1 MSSRSGPLHVLSGD
15 CQSTATVAADMQRA
29 CDAFKENRDTR
40 FYFATPV
47 YAEAMRDIMALVADG
62 DPGLVLVSG
71 EPGCGKTLLRTVLSR
86 QLSEQGC
93 VCVSVE
99 SALLDFDD
107 LLLEIVSQ
115 LRRQR
120 LSAKE
125 YPDRYSRI
133 SAFKETMMVE
143 VAQKGRHL
151 VLLLDEAQQMAA
163 DTLEGIRSL
172 CNIGAERRNFTTAI
186 VVGQADLHDRIGTR
200 TALAGWVART
210 FRLEP
215 LTQEETSAYL
225 QHRLDAAGLPE
236 SIIFSDDAVAAL
248 YEHSRGVPRFLNR
261 LCKMSMRQGMNRKSR
276 IVDAR
281 CVHDAA
287 AKLGLS
293 QCWPESCLIAG

>member
-1 MSSRSGPLHVLSGD
+1 MNSRSGPLHVLSGD
-15 CQSTATVAADMQRA
+15 CQSMATVAADMQRA

-40 FYFATPV
+40 FCFATSV
-47 YAEAMRDIMALVADG
+47 HTEALRDIMTLVADA

-71 EPGCGKTLLRTVLSR
+71 APGCGKTLLRTVLSH

-115 LRRQR
+115 LRGRR
-120 LSAKE
+120 VSGDE

-133 SAFKETMMVE
+133 SAYKETLMVE
-143 VAQKGRHL
+143 VAQKDRHL
-151 VLLLDEAQQMAA
+151 ALLIDEAQQMAA

-186 VVGQADLHDRIGTR
+186 LVGQANLHDRIGSRPT
-200 TALAGWVART
+200 LAGWVART

-215 LTQEETSAYL
+215 LTQEETRAYL
-225 QHRLDAAGLPE
+225 RHRLDAVGLAE

-248 YEHSRGVPRFLNR
+248 YEHSRGVPRYLNR
-261 LCKMSMRQGMNRKSR
+261 LCKMTIRQGKNRNSR
-276 IVDAR
+276 TADAR

-287 AKLGLS
+287 AKLGFFPR
-293 QCWPESCLIAG
+293 WPESCLIAG